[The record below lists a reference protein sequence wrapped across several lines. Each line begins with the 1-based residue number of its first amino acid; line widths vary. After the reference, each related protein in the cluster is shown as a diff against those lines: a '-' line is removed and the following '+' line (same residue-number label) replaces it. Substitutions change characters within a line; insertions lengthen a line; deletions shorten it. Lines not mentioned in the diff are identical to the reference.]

1 MWIKTKCIQDYYTE
15 QHENEINPNKVKIK
29 GVEPLNLIPKI
40 ELVPFEKYF
49 VVSKCD
55 RLSIVSK

>member
-15 QHENEINPNKVKIK
+15 QHEHKINPNKVKIK

-49 VVSKCD
+49 VVSKSD